1 MSGAQGLNDTEMQ
14 RHVTQA
20 LRTAARLPAGAE
32 PPMNEEVVVP
42 EPNPTHIA
50 QLGDMGFS
58 AAAARRALL
67 LNRNAVNAA
76 ANYLLAHGGDGD
88 IEAEP
93 TEQELR
99 CGVLPACTP
108 SATVFG
114 SSW

>member
-1 MSGAQGLNDTEMQ
+1 MSGQGLNDTEMQ

-42 EPNPTHIA
+42 EPNPTHIV

-99 CGVLPACTP
+99 
-108 SATVFG
+108 
-114 SSW
+114 

>member
-1 MSGAQGLNDTEMQ
+1 
-14 RHVTQA
+14 
-20 LRTAARLPAGAE
+20 
-32 PPMNEEVVVP
+32 MNEEVVVP